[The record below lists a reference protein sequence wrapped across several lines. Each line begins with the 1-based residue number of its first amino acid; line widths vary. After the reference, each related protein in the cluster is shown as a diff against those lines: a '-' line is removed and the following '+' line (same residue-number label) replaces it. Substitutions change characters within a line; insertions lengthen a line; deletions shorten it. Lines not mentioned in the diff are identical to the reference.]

1 MRWIVLSILI
11 GLFHA
16 SCDSVNTDEA
26 EESALNQYQKTH
38 TGTFAAETHSLNY
51 WNSSLSISCTN
62 ENPVTFSFNNLNP
75 AGVKNYYFN
84 TVKDLPVSSVP
95 WLQLNPS
102 KTDLGHKVTGWSV
115 PGSVNDIYTVHAWL
129 KNTFDKGVYAGDAS
143 VVYDTTSP
151 VFTGV
156 FNSASKTPVLTLYVN
171 DLSLDPNSITITTGS
186 HNFGDPGIPCS
197 GIIQLSEDNF
207 ATCLPFQSLPTFT
220 VDPNDKFKNLVSI
233 QAPELAESTQYYV
246 KIEGAI
252 SDCPGNSA
260 NVSQTQNF
268 MTSDT
273 GPPFIVNS
281 FLSSNNAYDNTSL
294 AKQGDTI
301 TLKFMANERLS
312 ETGTSEP
319 RNSPKVE
326 FWYIDNITI
335 KYQADSVT
343 KVISDV
349 SGRTWNAIIDTS
361 SMTRTTSTGGDN
373 ISYRIYDYWDLAKDA
388 ALNYAPNTGVDNYT
402 STTDNSFITYDNVIP
417 TLLTPRRL
425 LTNNINYSTLFKV
438 GEKAYIDFVVDN
450 ESIYTPS
457 VNIGGFDNTTITGGP
472 RLWSAEYTYNDNNTP
487 DNDSVLATIK
497 IVDMVG
503 NINNYTSDNT
513 VEFDKIIQALDP
525 LTIISNNTVRRIN
538 SGTEKH
544 HYAKLGD
551 NVTLNFTASEHI
563 IINYVTI
570 GVDNVSDSNL
580 VTLDNNTIWRVNY
593 KLDNNSLTDGELEI
607 KVSFTDRAQNDNYTA
622 DRTTDLSKVI
632 FDKTPPQLTSVKI
645 KSNNG
650 NSWMAKSG
658 DNVSLEFY
666 ANEKLKNETITCY
679 STTVSTIETGTDC
692 PNSIVNLF
700 GDDNT
705 TTLVPPI
712 HLTPSNFKGWTTSRS
727 FSTSIPKTAQAGDNV
742 TFTIQF
748 EDYAGNIGTR
758 IISSTT
764 DNSTVTYDDQVPV
777 LSPILITSDNFNSS
791 GATVDKRLA
800 MPGDNITLN
809 FITPEALDNLTL
821 EFANETVS
829 PTLVGDNYTFIKRMD
844 DNDTI
849 KTFNSCANRITGCQV
864 PFQIVSTDFAGNQ
877 STHNQTGTTDNST
890 VKFDGIN
897 PDLTSVNFS
906 TDNCNV
912 RAGKVGDRQTLIATA
927 SEPLL
932 QSSVLVH
939 FLSDNGSHQDNF
951 TAPSQISLNFSGTS
965 GDLASSQQLSAD
977 RVFTSTDVEGP
988 ISFYS
993 YFTDPAG
1000 NSNENLNTTTDTS
1013 SVTFDRSIPKLN
1025 NISVSTDNDPGFDNH
1040 SMPGTKINVI
1050 FKANEEL
1057 RALNNNYCTN
1067 NCCINPYVVRRYC
1080 DNSSID
1086 CTDNVSTD
1094 PTKNSYADQEHTVD
1108 SGHTDWTNGFRHY
1121 STDTTSLNGDSF
1133 YFEIHYLDWA
1143 GNPGVIRYTPDDNKT
1158 ITYDD
1163 VRPTLAEVLVKSNN
1177 WNTNVKYVAKT
1188 GDNITLTYTL
1198 PANLRSPPPSV
1209 GLAQRTTSSYNS
1221 ITPTS
1226 LGSNRYEAIYT
1237 MTDNDIEGRVDF
1249 EIVFKDIAGNQ
1260 EIVRMDR
1267 KHTNNCKVPSPLL
1280 ISPVGT
1286 LCNSWS
1292 NDNLTHNLVMETGT
1306 TDGSFVVFDRT
1317 PPSMLLTPIAD
1328 EKSVID
1334 EIVKLRFHDLT
1345 GLLSTTSSVYTGYDN
1360 FSGSSF
1366 YPSGPTDNMST
1377 VYCNTPIELTDNRSN
1392 FTDCY
1397 PIFRVGKSNG
1407 NPSDN
1412 RTKALADIPIRWQSY
1427 DCCDTPRG
1435 KTTNNYRQSFEVVR
1449 NDLQTAECPIRPSQP
1464 CRANLFPNSLIK
1476 AKLRTNISDLAGNI
1490 LNPLEVGG
1498 DNITESFE
1506 TYRRPFVRSHTP
1518 SDNETGVSVNI
1529 NPTLTFNIPQ
1539 TNNTSNDNINKKW
1552 EKNYNS
1558 SESDTPRGNV
1568 NLDPDCLIT
1577 DNHTSGTKGSISI
1590 DPSPNSGFTLGYLS
1604 SSTSG
1609 FNTIT
1614 LRPSGP
1620 LDSGTIYTVTVQ
1632 NDVHPGPSFCRYT
1645 EKIAP
1650 LNRFQ
1655 FSFKTVDNI
1664 TRGLIAHYPLNN
1676 NTLDHSNIDNNV
1688 WNDGTKTAGV
1698 TTTNGRDENSNGA
1711 YDFNTGQIEIPQN
1724 ASLEFDDNMSVSMWF
1739 YPDTIPTGTSETT
1752 LISKSNGNNNF
1763 QINLK
1768 SGNQIKAEWYDV
1780 SSTTVKTLTSCV
1792 VKENEWNHL
1801 VFTYE
1806 KNNKAFLYLN
1816 GEFCNSLAN
1825 GGSLQNPGLDNLFI
1839 GSDSGTTYFDG
1850 AIDEVKLYNILLG
1863 PGEVRDLFV
1872 ETGRNLSGYYPL
1884 GDRNA
1889 KDYSGYGYDGSVVGG
1904 VSNTSD
1910 NDGDTNQ
1917 ASEFNG
1923 TSGYIKI
1930 PYQNELNAENFTI
1943 LSWIKPSNS
1952 SHTMEGL
1959 FSSEDTGRGY
1969 GIYKW
1974 FYTYSNRVDNNDIAS
1989 QVLYTDRTNL
1999 SLTTPS
2005 ERCRQRNPP
2014 NASYPFQKGTVW
2026 GVGCHDNIIDKYF
2039 EFWTGSSGA
2048 SNVNNTNTLVSLRQI
2063 DADNTSSLC
2072 CTNNYIKHYN
2082 STETAAN
2089 AIRDTKLTLNGTSYY
2104 DIETVSDKWIFM
2116 VVTYDGTEKKVGLRN
2131 YFDSANSPDLT
2142 FKTKTKSESLYLR
2155 NTNAARELFIGTG
2168 RGSGINTNVNNYFYT
2183 GKMDEVRIYNRVLKD
2198 VELNA
2203 IYNTADTEPPVP
2215 GGSGNINTGISWTAA
2230 IDDHT
2235 ATASL
2240 EYKVVSTANNQ
2251 NRISNVESAL
2261 RNGTVQMDWT
2271 ANVSN
2276 HGYNTA
2282 NTFVTVL
2289 VRDKAGNISSY
2300 GVRSL

>member
-1 MRWIVLSILI
+1 
-11 GLFHA
+11 
-16 SCDSVNTDEA
+16 
-26 EESALNQYQKTH
+26 
-38 TGTFAAETHSLNY
+38 
-51 WNSSLSISCTN
+51 
-62 ENPVTFSFNNLNP
+62 
-75 AGVKNYYFN
+75 
-84 TVKDLPVSSVP
+84 
-95 WLQLNPS
+95 
-102 KTDLGHKVTGWSV
+102 
-115 PGSVNDIYTVHAWL
+115 
-129 KNTFDKGVYAGDAS
+129 
-143 VVYDTTSP
+143 
-151 VFTGV
+151 
-156 FNSASKTPVLTLYVN
+156 
-171 DLSLDPNSITITTGS
+171 
-186 HNFGDPGIPCS
+186 
-197 GIIQLSEDNF
+197 
-207 ATCLPFQSLPTFT
+207 
-220 VDPNDKFKNLVSI
+220 
-233 QAPELAESTQYYV
+233 
-246 KIEGAI
+246 
-252 SDCPGNSA
+252 
-260 NVSQTQNF
+260 
-268 MTSDT
+268 
-273 GPPFIVNS
+273 
-281 FLSSNNAYDNTSL
+281 
-294 AKQGDTI
+294 
-301 TLKFMANERLS
+301 
-312 ETGTSEP
+312 
-319 RNSPKVE
+319 
-326 FWYIDNITI
+326 
-335 KYQADSVT
+335 
-343 KVISDV
+343 
-349 SGRTWNAIIDTS
+349 
-361 SMTRTTSTGGDN
+361 
-373 ISYRIYDYWDLAKDA
+373 
-388 ALNYAPNTGVDNYT
+388 
-402 STTDNSFITYDNVIP
+402 
-417 TLLTPRRL
+417 
-425 LTNNINYSTLFKV
+425 
-438 GEKAYIDFVVDN
+438 
-450 ESIYTPS
+450 
-457 VNIGGFDNTTITGGP
+457 
-472 RLWSAEYTYNDNNTP
+472 
-487 DNDSVLATIK
+487 
-497 IVDMVG
+497 
-503 NINNYTSDNT
+503 
-513 VEFDKIIQALDP
+513 
-525 LTIISNNTVRRIN
+525 
-538 SGTEKH
+538 
-544 HYAKLGD
+544 
-551 NVTLNFTASEHI
+551 
-563 IINYVTI
+563 
-570 GVDNVSDSNL
+570 
-580 VTLDNNTIWRVNY
+580 
-593 KLDNNSLTDGELEI
+593 
-607 KVSFTDRAQNDNYTA
+607 
-622 DRTTDLSKVI
+622 
-632 FDKTPPQLTSVKI
+632 
-645 KSNNG
+645 
-650 NSWMAKSG
+650 
-658 DNVSLEFY
+658 
-666 ANEKLKNETITCY
+666 
-679 STTVSTIETGTDC
+679 
-692 PNSIVNLF
+692 
-700 GDDNT
+700 
-705 TTLVPPI
+705 
-712 HLTPSNFKGWTTSRS
+712 
-727 FSTSIPKTAQAGDNV
+727 
-742 TFTIQF
+742 
-748 EDYAGNIGTR
+748 
-758 IISSTT
+758 
-764 DNSTVTYDDQVPV
+764 
-777 LSPILITSDNFNSS
+777 
-791 GATVDKRLA
+791 
-800 MPGDNITLN
+800 
-809 FITPEALDNLTL
+809 
-821 EFANETVS
+821 
-829 PTLVGDNYTFIKRMD
+829 MD

-965 GDLASSQQLSAD
+965 GDLTSRHQLSAD

-1209 GLAQRTTSSYNS
+1209 GVAQRTTSSYNS

-1974 FYTYSNRVDNNDIAS
+1974 FYTYSNRVNNNDIAS

-2026 GVGCHDNIIDKYF
+2026 GVGCHDNKIDKYF

-2155 NTNAARELFIGTG
+2155 NTNATRELFIGTG